1 MPCLITAVVLIIIN
15 DTRYYNMNIDLSDSS
30 LNEKDVELREVTA
43 LPDDRQSIIVTRDN
57 NFNNSQ

>member
-1 MPCLITAVVLIIIN
+1 MQIIMFIMPCLITAVVLIIIN

-43 LPDDRQSIIVTRDN
+43 LPDDRQ
-57 NFNNSQ
+57 